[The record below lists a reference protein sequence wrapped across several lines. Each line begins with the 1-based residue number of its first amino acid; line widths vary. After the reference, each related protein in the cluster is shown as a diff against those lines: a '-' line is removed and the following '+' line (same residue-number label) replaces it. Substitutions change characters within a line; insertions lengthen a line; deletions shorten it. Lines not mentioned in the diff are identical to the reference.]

1 MKNED
6 FRASLRAARAGV
18 AHAWREGHNVRF
30 HWAAGYAAVLAGLW
44 LDLPATAIVLLV
56 LTAALV
62 IVAEMLNTAVETAV
76 DLAADSF
83 HPLARAAKDLAA
95 GAVLVASGAAVVV
108 GAVVFGPHL
117 GDLGAVLRA
126 RLAHPDAR
134 LLAALP
140 LPVLVWGWL
149 AAVLRRRSPS
159 REERSA

>member
-18 AHAWREGHNVRF
+18 AHAWREGHNIRF

-44 LDLPATAIVLLV
+44 LGLTGTEIALLV

-76 DLAADSF
+76 DLAADAF

-95 GAVLVASGAAVVV
+95 GAVLVASGAAVIV
-108 GAVVFGPHL
+108 AALLFGPHL
-117 GDLGAVLRA
+117 DHLGAALRA

-149 AAVLRRRSPS
+149 AAVLRRRSSS